1 MYDIKIIQ
9 NSAMLNLSIFKIFFP
24 ATSVLIFFLIFFSI
38 RGVPEAE
45 YLNKSIPIVNEFNS
59 VVIKN
64 GEIFGL
70 TQEKDSF
77 YFTSSNILYAN
88 LPNISEYNLVLEK
101 LVGQIEYSQED
112 ILFAKS
118 PKAKYFVNEKKIQSI
133 KNTFY
138 NRDESVLGKSIHLE
152 INLKTGSVESNG
164 PSLISGSNFF
174 ITSKYLNVI
183 DPEYETDD
191 NKMVLQFNDGVHA
204 SFTPNR

>member
-1 MYDIKIIQ
+1 MDDIKIIQ
-9 NSAMLNLSIFKIFFP
+9 NSAMLNLGMFKLFFP
-24 ATSVLIFFLIFFSI
+24 IVSGFIFFLIFFSI

-45 YLNKSIPIVNEFNS
+45 YLNKSLPIVNEFNS
-59 VVIKN
+59 VGIKN

-88 LPNISEYNLVLEK
+88 LPNISEYSLVLQK

-118 PKAKYFVNEKKIQSI
+118 PKAKYFVNEKKIHSI

-138 NRDESVLGKSIHLE
+138 NRDESVFGKSINLE
-152 INLKTGSVESNG
+152 IDLKTGSVESRG
-164 PSLISGSNFF
+164 PSLISGYNFF
-174 ITSKYLNVI
+174 ISSKYLNVI

-191 NKMVLQFNDGVHA
+191 NKMILQFSNGVHA
-204 SFTPNR
+204 SFTPKR

>member
-1 MYDIKIIQ
+1 MDDIKFIHTPT
-9 NSAMLNLSIFKIFFP
+9 MLNLNIFKLFFP
-24 ATSVLIFFLIFFSI
+24 AVSVLIFVLIFFSI

-59 VVIKN
+59 VGINN

-70 TQEKDSF
+70 TKEKDSF

-88 LPNISEYNLVLEK
+88 LPNISEYNLVLDK

-138 NRDESVLGKSIHLE
+138 NRDESVFGKSINLE
-152 INLKTGSVESNG
+152 INLKTGSVESKG
-164 PSLISGSNFF
+164 PSLISGYNFF
-174 ITSKYLNVI
+174 ITSKYLHVI

-191 NKMVLQFNDGVHA
+191 NKMILQFNNDVHA
-204 SFTPNR
+204 SFTPKR

>member
-1 MYDIKIIQ
+1 
-9 NSAMLNLSIFKIFFP
+9 MLNLNIFKIFFP

-88 LPNISEYNLVLEK
+88 LPTISEYNLVLEK

-138 NRDESVLGKSIHLE
+138 NRDESVSEK
-152 INLKTGSVESNG
+152 V
-164 PSLISGSNFF
+164 F
-174 ITSKYLNVI
+174 IWK
-183 DPEYETDD
+183 
-191 NKMVLQFNDGVHA
+191 
-204 SFTPNR
+204 

>member
-1 MYDIKIIQ
+1 
-9 NSAMLNLSIFKIFFP
+9 MLKLSIFKFFFP
-24 ATSVLIFFLIFFSI
+24 TVSVLIFFLILLSI
-38 RGVPEAE
+38 KGVPEAE
-45 YLNKSIPIVNEFNS
+45 YLNKGTPIVNEFNS
-59 VVIKN
+59 VGIKN

-88 LPNISEYNLVLEK
+88 LPKISEYNLVLEK

-138 NRDESVLGKSIHLE
+138 NRDESVFGKSINLE
-152 INLKTGSVESNG
+152 INLKTGSVESRG

-174 ITSKYLNVI
+174 ITSKYLTVI

-191 NKMVLQFNDGVHA
+191 KKMVLQFNNGVHA
-204 SFTPNR
+204 SFTPKR